1 MGHLQ
6 IDYRHSQTHVVQSL
20 TKNVSNIFFITIW
33 LRYKMCACQVTRGAT
48 SQESIILIIKVPIIL
63 TETES
68 LLSWV
73 RADGR
78 VVSYLL
84 SGGETSETS
93 ETSCW
98 QHLTLWE
105 PLRGGRWLD
114 ISVCGLQ
121 SQCIHSAVHVSQWG
135 KVSRFIKR
143 IDKLEP
149 EQLLNI
155 TNFNSI
161 PLVQF
166 VVWFKN
172 SSSKYQFAPLGG
184 PLCCAVWRYFA
195 GKVYWWPESWRNHI
209 KNIIGLPAS
218 SAARTF
224 YLTAS
229 LKPQDYGEN
238 AGVLYTLTLN

>member
-68 LLSWV
+68 LRSWV
-73 RADGR
+73 WTDGR

-121 SQCIHSAVHVSQWG
+121 WQSSSQCCPCQSVGESLPFYTEDWQVGAWAIIEYHQ
-135 KVSRFIKR
+135 F
-143 IDKLEP
+143 
-149 EQLLNI
+149 Q
-155 TNFNSI
+155 FNSI
-161 PLVQF
+161 
-166 VVWFKN
+166 
-172 SSSKYQFAPLGG
+172 SSVR
-184 PLCCAVWRYFA
+184 CV
-195 GKVYWWPESWRNHI
+195 I
-209 KNIIGLPAS
+209 
-218 SAARTF
+218 
-224 YLTAS
+224 
-229 LKPQDYGEN
+229 
-238 AGVLYTLTLN
+238 

>member
-1 MGHLQ
+1 MCVSSYQRCNFPGINYINHKSANHL
-6 IDYRHSQTHVVQSL
+6 DRDRKLAVLSEGRWQSRVLSPIWRWDKWDKWDVLL
-20 TKNVSNIFFITIW
+20 T
-33 LRYKMCACQVTRGAT
+33 T
-48 SQESIILIIKVPIIL
+48 SHPVG
-63 TETES
+63 T
-68 LLSWV
+68 
-73 RADGR
+73 
-78 VVSYLL
+78 
-84 SGGETSETS
+84 
-93 ETSCW
+93 
-98 QHLTLWE
+98 
-105 PLRGGRWLD
+105 LRGGRWLD

-155 TNFNSI
+155 TNFYSI

>member
-93 ETSCW
+93 ETCCW

-105 PLRGGRWLD
+105 HWEEGDGL
-114 ISVCGLQ
+114 ISLYVAC
-121 SQCIHSAVHVSQWG
+121 SHSPVHSAVHVSQWG
-135 KVSRFIKR
+135 KVSLFIKR

-155 TNFNSI
+155 TNLNSI
-161 PLVQF
+161 PSVQF
-166 VVWFKN
+166 VVWFEKI
-172 SSSKYQFAPLGG
+172 SGG
-184 PLCCAVWRYFA
+184 TPKLTTVLCSVKIFC
-195 GKVYWWPESWRNHI
+195 
-209 KNIIGLPAS
+209 
-218 SAARTF
+218 
-224 YLTAS
+224 
-229 LKPQDYGEN
+229 
-238 AGVLYTLTLN
+238 